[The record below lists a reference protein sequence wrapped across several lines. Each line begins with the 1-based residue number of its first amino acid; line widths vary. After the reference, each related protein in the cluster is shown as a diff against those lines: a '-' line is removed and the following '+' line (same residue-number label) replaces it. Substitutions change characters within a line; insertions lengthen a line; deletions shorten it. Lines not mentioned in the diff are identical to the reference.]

1 MKKYF
6 SLTMSLLAML
16 TFTACTQEEGTTP
29 GGDSTPY
36 VNIMQYEVSSP
47 LNPDNDVLLRIVAN
61 NKASD
66 VYYLAEKTADKDAR
80 NMSAEAYADYVITN
94 GTKAS
99 LEADQQSGGKVL
111 DVTLTDL
118 FGEYTITAVASNGGA
133 KTYSSTVFTGL
144 DWATVA
150 EGTYQFGVANIIS
163 IAGAM
168 TPTTLQV
175 CTTNDKLYR
184 FKDVFG
190 AGQHLKINL
199 LSMKGKDSDGEYTY
213 FRIPAQ
219 KTGMQFGSY
228 GDVSIRDVGYWQ
240 GDDSWITDN
249 GYESGMY
256 EDYFCF
262 IMAQYYVSAG
272 SLGYSAGSGNNYDFF
287 IPE

>member
-47 LNPDNDVLLRIVAN
+47 LNPDNDVQLRIVAN

-80 NMSAEAYADYVITN
+80 NMSAEAYADYVISN

-190 AGQHLKINL
+190 TGQHLKINL

-272 SLGYSAGSGNNYDFF
+272 SLGFSAGSGNNYDFF

>member
-80 NMSAEAYADYVITN
+80 NMSAEAYADYVISN